1 MENLLDCS
9 YSALTTGISLQFKG
23 LDDSALSSNPLK
35 MINIAIVLCKQIQR
49 QYEVQLKMLA
59 MMMRLGV
66 NDLLKMTKTRG

>member
-9 YSALTTGISLQFKG
+9 YSALITGIL
-23 LDDSALSSNPLK
+23 LSSNPLK

>member
-9 YSALTTGISLQFKG
+9 YSALITRIP
-23 LDDSALSSNPLK
+23 LSSNPLK

-49 QYEVQLKMLA
+49 QYEVQLKMV
-59 MMMRLGV
+59 MRLGV

>member
-9 YSALTTGISLQFKG
+9 YSALTTGIS
-23 LDDSALSSNPLK
+23 LSSNPLK

-66 NDLLKMTKTRG
+66 NDLLKMTKT

>member
-9 YSALTTGISLQFKG
+9 YSALTTGIS
-23 LDDSALSSNPLK
+23 LSSNPLK
-35 MINIAIVLCKQIQR
+35 MINIAIVLCKQIQC

-66 NDLLKMTKTRG
+66 NDLLKMTKT

>member
-9 YSALTTGISLQFKG
+9 YSALITGIP
-23 LDDSALSSNPLK
+23 LSSNPLK

-49 QYEVQLKMLA
+49 QYEVQLKMV
-59 MMMRLGV
+59 MRLGV